1 MTRADDNAAR
11 LAEHDRLVEALL
23 HQPAALDTPP
33 AERTHLHTAISSLII
48 AGTGVIKLRKPL
60 QLDFLDF
67 STPELRRVDCEE
79 ELRLNRRTAPQ
90 VYLDVQPVT
99 GTLDAPRLGG
109 DPAQAID
116 WALHMQRFDDSLRLD
131 RLADQGR
138 ITPALVDALAQAVA
152 RFHAAL
158 SPSPPDFGRPQV
170 VRHWAIDNFDTLD
183 AGPAASTH
191 GARLRALRAWT
202 DSEFDRVA
210 PLLAVRSAAGWVR
223 ECHGDLHLG
232 NIVLIGGQPVLFDCL
247 EFNPALRHIDVMA
260 DLAFLFMDLHRHGL
274 GPLAWR
280 AANAY
285 AEHSGDHAGMA
296 CLRFFA
302 VYRAMVRAKVALL
315 RAEQHDAQA
324 WAAFERDLALA
335 EALAAPRTG
344 PQHLVATSGVS
355 GSGKS
360 TVAQMLVESLG
371 AIRIRSDV
379 ERKRLFGLA
388 ATARPDLTQA
398 AQLYGSAA
406 TRRTYARLDALAGTL
421 LDAGLHTIVDAAFL
435 RRDERERLRAV
446 AAAHGARFTLIE
458 CHAPDE
464 VLRERVRRRLRTDN
478 DASDADLSVL
488 AMQLQRRE
496 PAGDDERP
504 CRLDTNVDLDT
515 LRRNALHGL
524 GIA

>member
-1 MTRADDNAAR
+1 
-11 LAEHDRLVEALL
+11 
-23 HQPAALDTPP
+23 
-33 AERTHLHTAISSLII
+33 
-48 AGTGVIKLRKPL
+48 
-60 QLDFLDF
+60 
-67 STPELRRVDCEE
+67 
-79 ELRLNRRTAPQ
+79 
-90 VYLDVQPVT
+90 
-99 GTLDAPRLGG
+99 
-109 DPAQAID
+109 
-116 WALHMQRFDDSLRLD
+116 
-131 RLADQGR
+131 
-138 ITPALVDALAQAVA
+138 
-152 RFHAAL
+152 
-158 SPSPPDFGRPQV
+158 
-170 VRHWAIDNFDTLD
+170 
-183 AGPAASTH
+183 
-191 GARLRALRAWT
+191 
-202 DSEFDRVA
+202 
-210 PLLAVRSAAGWVR
+210 
-223 ECHGDLHLG
+223 
-232 NIVLIGGQPVLFDCL
+232 
-247 EFNPALRHIDVMA
+247 
-260 DLAFLFMDLHRHGL
+260 
-274 GPLAWR
+274 
-280 AANAY
+280 
-285 AEHSGDHAGMA
+285 
-296 CLRFFA
+296 
-302 VYRAMVRAKVALL
+302 
-315 RAEQHDAQA
+315 
-324 WAAFERDLALA
+324 
-335 EALAAPRTG
+335 
-344 PQHLVATSGVS
+344 VATSGVS

-421 LDAGLHTIVDAAFL
+421 LDAGQHTIVDAAFL